1 LICVSNI
8 VPAGIIT
15 FSNPFVASLNPKV
28 SSLNDLGKIGEG
40 IRSSFRFLET
50 NNTGFAFV
58 AVRVLRLLQY
68 NLPDM
73 ADIFS
78 RWKTGLASSSKAAFG
93 RLAGIFGATDIT
105 TITWDQL
112 EALLI
117 QADLGLE
124 TTEAVIDSLKENVR
138 SQGLTRSGELRAILE
153 AELLSRL
160 DAVPALDWPVRPSI
174 ILLVGVNGSGKTTT
188 AAKLGRRFADQ
199 GKRVLL
205 VAADTFRAAAVDQL
219 QVWAERLEIPI
230 LAGQM
235 GSDPGAVVYD
245 GIQSAL
251 AKGADV
257 VLVDTAG
264 RLHTRYN
271 LMEELKKVQR
281 VAGKALAG
289 APHAVWLVLDATTG
303 QNALVQARAFKEAVG
318 VTGVILAKLD
328 SSARGG
334 MAFAIQHEL
343 GLPILFAGM
352 GEKAED
358 LTPFD
363 PNAFVKGIL
372 AD

>member
-1 LICVSNI
+1 MK
-8 VPAGIIT
+8 P
-15 FSNPFVASLNPKV
+15 
-28 SSLNDLGKIGEG
+28 DLD
-40 IRSSFRFLET
+40 
-50 NNTGFAFV
+50 
-58 AVRVLRLLQY
+58 AVRVLQFVHY
-68 NLPDM
+68 NPPVM
-73 ADIFS
+73 VDIFS
-78 RWKTGLASSSKAAFG
+78 RWKTGLARSSKAAFG
-93 RLAGIFGATDIT
+93 RLAGIFGATEIT
-105 TITWDQL
+105 AGTWDQL

-124 TTEAVIDSLKENVR
+124 TTESVLDSLKKAVR
-138 SQGLTRSGELRAILE
+138 TQGLTKSGELRTILE
-153 AELLSRL
+153 TELRSRL
-160 DAVPALDWPVRPSI
+160 DAVPSLDWPVHPAI

-199 GKRVLL
+199 GQRVLL

-251 AKGADV
+251 ARGSEL

-281 VAGKALAG
+281 VAGKALPG

-303 QNALVQARAFKEAVG
+303 QNALVQARAFKEVVG
-318 VTGVILAKLD
+318 VTGIILAKLD

-343 GLPILFAGM
+343 GLPILFAGL

-363 PNAFVKGIL
+363 PDAFVKGIL